1 MTNCST
7 LLSRKYYSYTHKC
20 SLVGQTLVN
29 ETSTHGL
36 SFTLKSWAESLVLMS
51 INYAW
56 PLLEV
61 TSFTVDN
68 SENFPTSFQYSC
80 RYKICGDILKL
91 AGKKIRIMVQLQVHI
106 PYLYFQCIAHDLQY
120 FEGYFGASFIQ
131 FCYNRFE
138 GGNQPIWIFLHE
150 SMNRYIFYR
159 VLAGRAR
166 HRWA

>member
-1 MTNCST
+1 MTNRST
-7 LLSRKYYSYTHKC
+7 LLSRKYYSNTHKC
-20 SLVGQTLVN
+20 SLVDQTLVN
-29 ETSTHGL
+29 KTSTHGL

-91 AGKKIRIMVQLQVHI
+91 AGTITSAYTLPLFSMHSPWPPVFWGILWCIFHTVLLQQVWRRE
-106 PYLYFQCIAHDLQY
+106 PAHLDISAWEY
-120 FEGYFGASFIQ
+120 E
-131 FCYNRFE
+131 
-138 GGNQPIWIFLHE
+138 
-150 SMNRYIFYR
+150 
-159 VLAGRAR
+159 
-166 HRWA
+166 